1 MKKNYFFNNIFS
13 ISILL
18 FIIKYFFFFYINIE
32 INFITKLIFEV
43 KDWQY
48 FTLIFNLSNLDFN
61 PSYNPGLN
69 DLRFLSLPVY
79 SIFFHSLFVK
89 FFNVYGFIISELFII
104 LLYFYIIS
112 NFFKKLGI
120 DEIQAIFLALF
131 IFCTPELIE
140 YLDLD
145 RIEYVGAIKELYNLR
160 IPRPSISNLYLFS
173 FFLLL
178 ISNEAKTQFKYKQ
191 LALIG
196 LFFALMW
203 GSFYYNLVI
212 SGITFIIYYFYITFK
227 SDQRFPKYIKDV
239 FFVLLFFIFFSIPIV
254 LILSNSEPDYL
265 VRVGL
270 LELDIYKK
278 KILLNHFI
286 ERIISIKFI
295 IIFILIT
302 ALYFYLKSRKVY
314 KIEGINLLYFLF
326 FDFNF

>member
-145 RIEYVGAIKELYNLR
+145 RIEYVGAIKELYNL
-160 IPRPSISNLYLFS
+160 
-173 FFLLL
+173 
-178 ISNEAKTQFKYKQ
+178 K
-191 LALIG
+191 
-196 LFFALMW
+196 
-203 GSFYYNLVI
+203 
-212 SGITFIIYYFYITFK
+212 
-227 SDQRFPKYIKDV
+227 
-239 FFVLLFFIFFSIPIV
+239 
-254 LILSNSEPDYL
+254 
-265 VRVGL
+265 
-270 LELDIYKK
+270 
-278 KILLNHFI
+278 
-286 ERIISIKFI
+286 
-295 IIFILIT
+295 
-302 ALYFYLKSRKVY
+302 
-314 KIEGINLLYFLF
+314 
-326 FDFNF
+326 